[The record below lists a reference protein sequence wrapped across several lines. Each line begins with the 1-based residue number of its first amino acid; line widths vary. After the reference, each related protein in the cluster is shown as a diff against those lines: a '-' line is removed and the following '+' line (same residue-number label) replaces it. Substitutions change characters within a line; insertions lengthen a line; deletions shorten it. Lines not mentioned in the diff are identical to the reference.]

1 MMKSTLISIFIHN
14 LGYSIHTMYAPVN
27 TGGIA
32 RAGLTIGQTGQM
44 PKALRLHI
52 ETLLYWFFMFLSCSP
67 HVKIIAPCDDCV

>member
-32 RAGLTIGQTGQM
+32 RAGLTIGQTGKC
-44 PKALRLHI
+44 PRPCVCILKHSF
-52 ETLLYWFFMFLSCSP
+52 TGFSCF
-67 HVKIIAPCDDCV
+67 